1 MKVAL
6 ILIIVVSSSSY
17 KMVKVPFISLSAT
30 CDEMFNQ
37 TVKFVKKKHG
47 NYAEYKGWSVA
58 AHYCLDKNNNFYL
71 GYNG

>member
-1 MKVAL
+1 
-6 ILIIVVSSSSY
+6 
-17 KMVKVPFISLSAT
+17 MVKVPFISLSAT

-37 TVKFVKKKHG
+37 TVKFVKKEHG